1 MKPKA
6 NPQLNYRVE
15 KQVQD
20 EYKQVCKENCL
31 DPGALIRQFMLDI
44 IKGGNKMKRDMIKKL
59 DEDMREKL
67 NEKKEIVDYCPE
79 CNVAYCQGRYTTG
92 QCE

>member
-1 MKPKA
+1 MAEKKGF

-20 EYKQVCKENCL
+20 EYKKACKENYL

-44 IKGGNKMKRDMIKKL
+44 IEKYKKVLTVSEGHDTINNVRENKFLKGGNK
-59 DEDMREKL
+59 
-67 NEKKEIVDYCPE
+67 NEKRHNEKI
-79 CNVAYCQGRYTTG
+79 G
-92 QCE
+92 

>member
-1 MKPKA
+1 MRGLFPFPSLIERGDMMKPMKSKT

-20 EYKQVCKENCL
+20 AYKQVCKENYL

-44 IKGGNKMKRDMIKKL
+44 ISKYKK
-59 DEDMREKL
+59 
-67 NEKKEIVDYCPE
+67 
-79 CNVAYCQGRYTTG
+79 
-92 QCE
+92 

>member
-1 MKPKA
+1 MAKKPKA

-20 EYKQVCKENCL
+20 EYKKACKENYL

-44 IKGGNKMKRDMIKKL
+44 IKKYKKSV
-59 DEDMREKL
+59 DSQCKEDQIIQ
-67 NEKKEIVDYCPE
+67 KEV
-79 CNVAYCQGRYTTG
+79 TK
-92 QCE
+92 

>member
-1 MKPKA
+1 MRGPIPFPSLTERSDMMAEKPKGF

-20 EYKQVCKENCL
+20 AYKQVCKENCL

-44 IKGGNKMKRDMIKKL
+44 IEKYKKNKKL
-59 DEDMREKL
+59 
-67 NEKKEIVDYCPE
+67 
-79 CNVAYCQGRYTTG
+79 
-92 QCE
+92 

>member
-1 MKPKA
+1 MKSKT

-31 DPGALIRQFMLDI
+31 NPGKLIRQFMLDTI
-44 IKGGNKMKRDMIKKL
+44 EKYKSNGKK
-59 DEDMREKL
+59 
-67 NEKKEIVDYCPE
+67 
-79 CNVAYCQGRYTTG
+79 
-92 QCE
+92 

>member
-1 MKPKA
+1 MRGPIPFPSLIERGDMMAEKPKA

-20 EYKQVCKENCL
+20 EYKQVCKENYL

-44 IKGGNKMKRDMIKKL
+44 ISKYKK
-59 DEDMREKL
+59 
-67 NEKKEIVDYCPE
+67 
-79 CNVAYCQGRYTTG
+79 
-92 QCE
+92 

>member
-15 KQVQD
+15 KRIQD
-20 EYKQVCKENCL
+20 EYKQTCKENCL

-44 IKGGNKMKRDMIKKL
+44 ISKYKKRRM
-59 DEDMREKL
+59 
-67 NEKKEIVDYCPE
+67 
-79 CNVAYCQGRYTTG
+79 
-92 QCE
+92 

>member
-1 MKPKA
+1 MRGPIPFPSLIERSDMRLMKPKA

-44 IKGGNKMKRDMIKKL
+44 IEKYKK
-59 DEDMREKL
+59 
-67 NEKKEIVDYCPE
+67 
-79 CNVAYCQGRYTTG
+79 
-92 QCE
+92 

>member
-1 MKPKA
+1 MMKPMKSKT

-20 EYKQVCKENCL
+20 EYKKACKENYL

-44 IKGGNKMKRDMIKKL
+44 IKKYKKSV
-59 DEDMREKL
+59 DSQCKEDQIIQ
-67 NEKKEIVDYCPE
+67 KEV
-79 CNVAYCQGRYTTG
+79 TK
-92 QCE
+92 

>member
-1 MKPKA
+1 MRGPPPSPRLLKGVIGLMKPKA

-20 EYKQVCKENCL
+20 AYKQVCKENCL

-44 IKGGNKMKRDMIKKL
+44 ISKYKKRRM
-59 DEDMREKL
+59 
-67 NEKKEIVDYCPE
+67 
-79 CNVAYCQGRYTTG
+79 
-92 QCE
+92 

>member
-1 MKPKA
+1 MRGPTPFPSLIERSDMRLMKPKA

-20 EYKQVCKENCL
+20 KYKQVCKENCL

-44 IKGGNKMKRDMIKKL
+44 IKKYG
-59 DEDMREKL
+59 EK
-67 NEKKEIVDYCPE
+67 I
-79 CNVAYCQGRYTTG
+79 
-92 QCE
+92 

>member
-1 MKPKA
+1 MAKKPKA

-20 EYKQVCKENCL
+20 EYKQTCKEIYL

-44 IKGGNKMKRDMIKKL
+44 IKKYKKSV
-59 DEDMREKL
+59 DSQCKEDQIIQ
-67 NEKKEIVDYCPE
+67 KEV
-79 CNVAYCQGRYTTG
+79 TK
-92 QCE
+92 

>member
-1 MKPKA
+1 MAEKSKA

-20 EYKQVCKENCL
+20 AYKQVCKENCL

-44 IKGGNKMKRDMIKKL
+44 ISKYKKRRM
-59 DEDMREKL
+59 
-67 NEKKEIVDYCPE
+67 
-79 CNVAYCQGRYTTG
+79 
-92 QCE
+92 

>member
-1 MKPKA
+1 MAKKPKA

-20 EYKQVCKENCL
+20 EYKKACKENYL

-44 IKGGNKMKRDMIKKL
+44 IEKYKKVLTVSEGHDTINNVRENKFLKGGNK
-59 DEDMREKL
+59 
-67 NEKKEIVDYCPE
+67 NEKRHDKKI
-79 CNVAYCQGRYTTG
+79 G
-92 QCE
+92 

>member
-1 MKPKA
+1 MRGPIPFPSLVERGDMMKSKT

-15 KQVQD
+15 KRIQD
-20 EYKQVCKENCL
+20 EYKKACKENYL

-44 IKGGNKMKRDMIKKL
+44 I
-59 DEDMREKL
+59 EKL
-67 NEKKEIVDYCPE
+67 NEKKEIVDYCPD
-79 CNVAYCQGRYTTG
+79 CNVAHCQGRYTTG

>member
-1 MKPKA
+1 MRGSIPFPSLIERSDMMAEKPKGF

-20 EYKQVCKENCL
+20 AYKQVCKENCL

-44 IKGGNKMKRDMIKKL
+44 VEKYKK
-59 DEDMREKL
+59 K
-67 NEKKEIVDYCPE
+67 
-79 CNVAYCQGRYTTG
+79 
-92 QCE
+92 

>member
-15 KQVQD
+15 KQIQD
-20 EYKQVCKENCL
+20 EYKKACKENCL

-44 IKGGNKMKRDMIKKL
+44 IKKY
-59 DEDMREKL
+59 
-67 NEKKEIVDYCPE
+67 KKEEIQDVE
-79 CNVAYCQGRYTTG
+79 FNTN
-92 QCE
+92 

>member
-1 MKPKA
+1 MRGVIPFPSPIERSDMMAEKKGF

-44 IKGGNKMKRDMIKKL
+44 ISKYKKRRM
-59 DEDMREKL
+59 
-67 NEKKEIVDYCPE
+67 
-79 CNVAYCQGRYTTG
+79 
-92 QCE
+92 

>member
-1 MKPKA
+1 MAEKPKGF

-20 EYKQVCKENCL
+20 AYKQVCKENCL

-44 IKGGNKMKRDMIKKL
+44 IEKYKKNKKL
-59 DEDMREKL
+59 
-67 NEKKEIVDYCPE
+67 
-79 CNVAYCQGRYTTG
+79 
-92 QCE
+92 

>member
-1 MKPKA
+1 MAKKPKA

-20 EYKQVCKENCL
+20 EYKQTCKENYL

-44 IKGGNKMKRDMIKKL
+44 IKKYKKS
-59 DEDMREKL
+59 
-67 NEKKEIVDYCPE
+67 VDS
-79 CNVAYCQGRYTTG
+79 
-92 QCE
+92 QCKGEQIFERRKQK